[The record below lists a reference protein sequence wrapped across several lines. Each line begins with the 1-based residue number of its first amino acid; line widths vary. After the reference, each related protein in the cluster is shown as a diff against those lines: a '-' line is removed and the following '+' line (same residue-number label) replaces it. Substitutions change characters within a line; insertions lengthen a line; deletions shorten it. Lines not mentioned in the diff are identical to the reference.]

1 VYLNII
7 QIAESFG
14 VSEKVIMDW
23 IRKDGLPCIHD
34 RNRLLFDRAR
44 VAEWAAEH
52 GLGKQAGFLS
62 PQTSLPA
69 GSLNLQDLLRCG
81 GIWRNLP
88 ASDVMPTFERA
99 LASMHGVNPTILAYM
114 RQRIQAPGGITYAPV
129 GDGIALPHPSARTAL
144 GKDSGVIA
152 LLLLRE
158 PFPYADPTPDDQ
170 PIRRMLFFIA
180 PSPRA
185 HLDMLAGLSRRL
197 ASGLLKKRI
206 VDEAPDEE
214 ILDCLKD
221 PNQS

>member
-1 VYLNII
+1 MYLNII

-14 VSEKVIMDW
+14 VSEKVIQDW
-23 IRKDGLPCIHD
+23 IRNDELPCIHD

-62 PQTSLPA
+62 PQETSA
-69 GSLNLQDLLRCG
+69 SGGISLGNLLKTG
-81 GIWRNLP
+81 GIWRNLS
-88 ASDVMPTFERA
+88 ASDVMPAFERA
-99 LASMHGVNPTILAYM
+99 LAAMHGVNPTILSYM
-114 RQRIQAPGGITYAPV
+114 TQRIQAPGGITYAPV
-129 GDGIALPHPSARTAL
+129 GEGLALPHPSARTAL

-158 PFPYADPTPDDQ
+158 PFPYPDPTPDDL

-185 HLDMLAGLSRRL
+185 HLDMLSGLSRKL
-197 ASGLLKKRI
+197 ASGRLKQRI
-206 VDEAPDEE
+206 LEEASDHD
-214 ILDCLKD
+214 ILECFNDSTL
-221 PNQS
+221 S